1 VKRLTALVLVVI
13 AGAGLGF
20 AALARGGSGGGTG
33 LSNYRVDVVF
43 DDARGLQP
51 GQLLEIAGGRAG
63 TISAVTLTD
72 RYRRALVELDVDPR
86 FAPFRTTARC
96 TIRPQGLIA
105 ENYVA
110 CDPGEPPAPALR
122 ESGGRPATVP
132 VEHTTEPVT
141 LPDLFN
147 IATLPTR
154 ERLTVLS
161 SELGVGV
168 TARGEDINAIL
179 RRANPSLAL
188 ARRAIAILESQRTQ
202 LATTIDAT
210 DPLVAQL
217 AAHRA
222 QARGF
227 MAAAARVTAR
237 LAAHRAALAGSVQRL
252 PALLSAT
259 RPALAQLDLVETQ
272 TTPLLVQLGAAA
284 PLLSRLSVDLG
295 PLVAAARPALARLGH
310 ALRFGASVARQVT
323 PSTEVLARYAR
334 NSLPT
339 ALLTDRLTQNL
350 ERTGFYDYFLRFIY
364 YAAASMARFDAI
376 SHILPAHV
384 AINQC
389 GQYATAPVAGCTAT
403 YHARASASAAAAPSG
418 RSTWLEVLR
427 YLLR

>member
-1 VKRLTALVLVVI
+1 MKRLIGLALRVI
-13 AGAGLGF
+13 AAAGLGF
-20 AALARGGSGGGTG
+20 AASAGGGSGRAD
-33 LSNYRVDVVF
+33 YRVDVVF

-63 TISAVTLTD
+63 TITAVSLTD
-72 RYRRALVELDVDPR
+72 GYRRALVQLDVDPR
-86 FAPFRTTARC
+86 FAPFRSTASC

-110 CDPGEPPAPALR
+110 CDPGEPPAPPLR
-122 ESGGRPATVP
+122 ASAGGPARVP

-141 LPDLFN
+141 LPDMFN

-154 ERLTVLS
+154 ERLTVLI

-179 RRANPSLAL
+179 RRANPALAL
-188 ARRAIAILESQRTQ
+188 ARRAIAILESQRAE

-217 AAHRA
+217 AARRG
-222 QARGF
+222 QARAF
-227 MAAAARVTAR
+227 VAAAARMSAR
-237 LAAHRAALAGSVQRL
+237 LAAHRGALAASVQRL
-252 PALLSAT
+252 PALLSAA
-259 RPALAQLDLVETQ
+259 RPTLAELDLVETQ

-295 PLVAAARPALARLGH
+295 PLVTAARPALARLGH
-310 ALRFGASVARQVT
+310 ALTLGANVARQVT
-323 PSTEVLARYAR
+323 PSTKVLAQYAQ

-339 ALLTDRLTQNL
+339 ALLTDRLTENL
-350 ERTGFYDYFLRFIY
+350 DRTGFYDYFLAFTY
-364 YAAASMARFDAI
+364 YAAAAMARFDAV

-384 AINQC
+384 SFNQC
-389 GQYATAPVAGCTAT
+389 GQYATSPVAGCSAN
-403 YHARASASAAAAPSG
+403 YHPPASAAAAAAT
-418 RSTWLEVLR
+418 RSSWLEVLR

>member
-1 VKRLTALVLVVI
+1 
-13 AGAGLGF
+13 
-20 AALARGGSGGGTG
+20 
-33 LSNYRVDVVF
+33 
-43 DDARGLQP
+43 
-51 GQLLEIAGGRAG
+51 
-63 TISAVTLTD
+63 
-72 RYRRALVELDVDPR
+72 
-86 FAPFRTTARC
+86 
-96 TIRPQGLIA
+96 
-105 ENYVA
+105 
-110 CDPGEPPAPALR
+110 
-122 ESGGRPATVP
+122 VP
-132 VEHTTEPVT
+132 VERTTEPVT

-154 ERLTVLS
+154 ERLTVLI

-188 ARRAIAILESQRTQ
+188 ARRAIAILESQRSE
-202 LATTIDAT
+202 LASTIDAT

-217 AAHRA
+217 AARRGEARA
-222 QARGF
+222 F
-227 MAAAARVTAR
+227 VAAAARVTTR
-237 LAAHRAALAGSVQRL
+237 LAARRGALAASVQRL

-272 TTPLLVQLGAAA
+272 TTPLLVQLGAVA

-310 ALRFGASVARQVT
+310 ALTLGASVARQVT
-323 PSTEVLARYAR
+323 PSTKLLAQYAR
-334 NSLPT
+334 VSLPT

-350 ERTGFYDYFLRFIY
+350 QRTGFYDYFLGFLY

-384 AINQC
+384 AFNQC
-389 GQYATAPVAGCTAT
+389 GQYATSPVAGCSAS
-403 YHARASASAAAAPSG
+403 YHPPASAAGAPAG